1 MAHIP
6 QTELVAVCDI
16 IPERAQKYAERFHVP
31 QWYPNIDELLA
42 HCDFDILMDTASIPA
57 HHEINMKALQAGKH
71 LYSQKP
77 VGLTVEQVT
86 EQMEAAQKA
95 GVKFAASPIHPLRPD
110 ILFIRDMIQNG
121 AIGKVTMVR
130 CGPTQPTAGRSI
142 SSTGMRIPAGSSNLA
157 PGPFTTWV
165 CTV

>member
-1 MAHIP
+1 MKTWKVALIGCGSIAESIYIPQMAHIP

-95 GVKFAASPIHPLRPD
+95 GVKFAASPPSIP
-110 ILFIRDMIQNG
+110 
-121 AIGKVTMVR
+121 
-130 CGPTQPTAGRSI
+130 CGRTFCSFGT
-142 SSTGMRIPAGSSNLA
+142 
-157 PGPFTTWV
+157 
-165 CTV
+165 